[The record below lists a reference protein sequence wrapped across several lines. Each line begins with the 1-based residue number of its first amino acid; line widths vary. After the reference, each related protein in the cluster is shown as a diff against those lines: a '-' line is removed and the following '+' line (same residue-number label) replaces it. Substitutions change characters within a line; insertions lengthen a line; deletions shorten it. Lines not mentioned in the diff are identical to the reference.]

1 MSRLPTAARL
11 DGTAGTSYRASRP
24 RQEIAALIVMSE
36 VFDQAVSI
44 TAGAATSSG
53 LLDFVP
59 PRRLRHHHLQ
69 SIYPSLPMRRRAVM
83 RRAASLLRVSRDV
96 LVDCGDGVRLL
107 AQIATQEDI
116 GRPASARLAVL
127 LHGWEGSS
135 SSLYM
140 ISLAQSLLDA
150 GYDVARLNLR
160 DHGESHHLNQEI
172 FHSCRIAEVVGAV
185 RRLQTMHPGR
195 KLYLAGFSLG
205 GNFSLRVAARA
216 RDAGIDLQRVV
227 AVCPVLDPEHTLA
240 ALESG
245 WALYR
250 QYFVWKWRRSLRKKQ
265 QAWPHVYG
273 ALDDILRLRTLTE
286 MTDQLARR
294 FAGYASLQEYLRG
307 YGIVGPVLE
316 SLDDVPGL
324 RARIIAAND
333 DPIIPASDLERLAN
347 ARALAVTRTSFGG
360 HCGFFAGGSGPAW
373 LEQEILASFNS

>member
-1 MSRLPTAARL
+1 MA
-11 DGTAGTSYRASRP
+11 
-24 RQEIAALIVMSE
+24 E
-36 VFDQAVSI
+36 VLEQTVSI
-44 TAGAATSSG
+44 TPGAAASAG

-59 PRRLRHHHLQ
+59 PRRLRHYHLQ

-83 RRAASLLRVSRDV
+83 HRAASLLRVSRDV
-96 LVDCGDGVRLL
+96 LVDCGDGVRLF
-107 AQIATQEDI
+107 AQIATQEDL
-116 GRPASARLAVL
+116 GRPGSTRLAVL

-135 SSLYM
+135 SSPYL
-140 ISLAQSLLDA
+140 ISLAQTLLDA

-185 RRLQTMHPGR
+185 RSLQTMHPGR
-195 KLYLAGFSLG
+195 KVYLAGFSLG

-216 RDAGIDLQRVV
+216 REAGIDLQRVV
-227 AVCPVLDPEHTLA
+227 AVCPVLDPEHTLV

-273 ALDDILRLRTLTE
+273 ALDDILRLRTLTD

-294 FAGYASLQEYLRG
+294 FAGYASLQDYLRG
-307 YGIVGPVLE
+307 YGIVGHVLE

-333 DPIIPASDLERLAN
+333 DPIIPASDLDRLAKP
-347 ARALAVTRTSFGG
+347 RALQVTRTSFGG